1 MVSMGTVKTLLTFDE
16 FEQLP
21 DQPGKQE
28 LVRGELIEMPPA
40 DLKHNRISHRI
51 YDRLK
56 TGIKEAHARGEARDL
71 GEAFIEMGYLLPGEC
86 WLQPDVS
93 VTYAGQAEGKYFE
106 GAPAIA
112 IEVISPS
119 NTAEQIDAKAE
130 LYFQFGAR
138 EVWRSFPK
146 TKHVMIQVPGSARVI
161 GEGSVITTPLLP
173 GLALNVKEVFGD

>member
-1 MVSMGTVKTLLTFDE
+1 MVSMGTVKTLLTFEE

-28 LVRGELIEMPPA
+28 LIRGELIEMPPA
-40 DLKHNRISHRI
+40 DYKHHDISHRI
-51 YDRLK
+51 FKLLDSAIEQAR
-56 TGIKEAHARGEARDL
+56 ARGEAVEL
-71 GEAFIEMGYLLPGEC
+71 GKVFHEMGYLLPGEC

-93 VTYAGQAEGKYFE
+93 VTQAGQRVEKYLI

-119 NTAEQIDAKAE
+119 NTVKRIDAKAE

-138 EVWRSFPK
+138 EVWRVLPK
-146 TKHVMIQVPGSARVI
+146 KRQVMIQVPGSVRVI
-161 GEGSVITTPLLP
+161 AGDSVVTTALPP
-173 GLALNVKEVFGD
+173 GLALTVQEIFGD